1 MGGFLLLA
9 ENRSVPYPRSPF
21 SFGHLLHLLYEFAPA
36 NQGLVPTW
44 RPASMKALRLRA
56 RRASIIVLRPAS
68 ATRHNPD
75 RWAASNAR
83 RAMIRLLLGAF
94 FLTTTG
100 VSAQVLCGQSA
111 DNARARVAC

>member
-44 RPASMKALRLRA
+44 RPASMKVRISLHSVHSFRSKPVGRFARSRSVISLQAVPSFRSKPVGDGCDALR
-56 RRASIIVLRPAS
+56 
-68 ATRHNPD
+68 
-75 RWAASNAR
+75 AAGS
-83 RAMIRLLLGAF
+83 
-94 FLTTTG
+94 
-100 VSAQVLCGQSA
+100 
-111 DNARARVAC
+111 